1 MVRTSSSSQPV
12 ILTYTPD
19 LTIDSRSLHQKNN
32 ELIDMYREKS
42 KKHAQTQH
50 LYDTLKK
57 RILMSQVE
65 TAASDNVA
73 RTLKTIASG
82 TRPGTFNGTGFTQAT
97 SLGTNVGHERK
108 SNNIPV
114 NENGVEQLHRRQ
126 RQGSGS
132 QASGDVAA
140 MPPPN
145 HIPSRHRMQN
155 ITTATPIHRT
165 QLPGARPAATRSQIP
180 MSTSRPTFPGEY
192 RPPGSALRQS
202 HGSPHVNRNSL
213 GGARGSGFTA
223 GMKVGCARDTNMD
236 RIDLPERSYTG

>member
-1 MVRTSSSSQPV
+1 
-12 ILTYTPD
+12 
-19 LTIDSRSLHQKNN
+19 
-32 ELIDMYREKS
+32 MYREKS

-73 RTLKTIASG
+73 QTLKTMASG

-97 SLGTNVGHERK
+97 SLGTNAGHERE
-108 SNNIPV
+108 SCEIPV

-145 HIPSRHRMQN
+145 HVPSRHRMQN
-155 ITTATPIHRT
+155 VRSATPIHRT

-180 MSTSRPTFPGEY
+180 MSTSRPTFLGEY
-192 RPPGSALRQS
+192 RPLASTLRQS
-202 HGSPHVNRNSL
+202 HGSPHVNRSSL
-213 GGARGSGFTA
+213 GGARSSGFTA

-236 RIDLPERSYTG
+236 GIDLPERSYTGSQPDY

>member
-1 MVRTSSSSQPV
+1 
-12 ILTYTPD
+12 
-19 LTIDSRSLHQKNN
+19 
-32 ELIDMYREKS
+32 MYREKS

-73 RTLKTIASG
+73 RTLKTMTSG
-82 TRPGTFNGTGFTQAT
+82 TRPGTFNGTGFTRAT
-97 SLGTNVGHERK
+97 SLGTNAGHERE
-108 SNNIPV
+108 SNDTPV
-114 NENGVEQLHRRQ
+114 NENGVEQLHCRQ

-132 QASGDVAA
+132 QASGDVTA

-155 ITTATPIHRT
+155 IRSATPVHRT
-165 QLPGARPAATRSQIP
+165 QLPGARPVATRSQIP
-180 MSTSRPTFPGEY
+180 MSASRPTFLSEY

-213 GGARGSGFTA
+213 GSARGSGFTT

-236 RIDLPERSYTG
+236 GIDLPERSYTGSQPYY

>member
-1 MVRTSSSSQPV
+1 
-12 ILTYTPD
+12 
-19 LTIDSRSLHQKNN
+19 
-32 ELIDMYREKS
+32 
-42 KKHAQTQH
+42 
-50 LYDTLKK
+50 
-57 RILMSQVE
+57 MSQVE

-82 TRPGTFNGTGFTQAT
+82 SRPGTFNGVGFTQAAN
-97 SLGTNVGHERK
+97 LGTNAGHERE
-108 SNNIPV
+108 SNDIPV

-126 RQGSGS
+126 RQGNGS

-145 HIPSRHRMQN
+145 HILSRHRMQN
-155 ITTATPIHRT
+155 ITPATPIHHT

-180 MSTSRPTFPGEY
+180 MSTSRPTFGEY

-213 GGARGSGFTA
+213 GGARGSGFMA
-223 GMKVGCARDTNMD
+223 GMKVGCARDANMD
-236 RIDLPERSYTG
+236 KIDLPGRSYTGSQPYY

>member
-1 MVRTSSSSQPV
+1 
-12 ILTYTPD
+12 
-19 LTIDSRSLHQKNN
+19 
-32 ELIDMYREKS
+32 MYREKS

-97 SLGTNVGHERK
+97 SLGTNTGHERE
-108 SNNIPV
+108 SNGIPV

-132 QASGDVAA
+132 QASGDLA

-145 HIPSRHRMQN
+145 HIPSCHQMQN

-165 QLPGARPAATRSQIP
+165 RLSGARSAATRSQIP
-180 MSTSRPTFPGEY
+180 MSTSRPTFLGEY

-202 HGSPHVNRNSL
+202 RGSPHMNRNNL

-223 GMKVGCARDTNMD
+223 GMKVGCAWDTNID
-236 RIDLPERSYTG
+236 GIDLPERSHTDSQPYY

>member
-1 MVRTSSSSQPV
+1 
-12 ILTYTPD
+12 
-19 LTIDSRSLHQKNN
+19 
-32 ELIDMYREKS
+32 MYREKS

-73 RTLKTIASG
+73 RTLKTAPGG
-82 TRPGTFNGTGFTQAT
+82 TRLGTFNGIGFAQVA
-97 SLGTNVGHERK
+97 SIGTNAGHKRE
-108 SNNIPV
+108 SNGIPV

-132 QASGDVAA
+132 QASRDVAA
-140 MPPPN
+140 MPSPRS
-145 HIPSRHRMQN
+145 IPSRHRIQN
-155 ITTATPIHRT
+155 ITSTTPIHRT
-165 QLPGARPAATRSQIP
+165 RFPGARPTAMRSQIP
-180 MSTSRPTFPGEY
+180 TSTSRSTFLDEY
-192 RPPGSALRQS
+192 RPPESALRHS

-213 GGARGSGFTA
+213 GSARGSSLTA

-236 RIDLPERSYTG
+236 GIDRPELSYMGN